1 MGCEPLINARVA
13 AKLLDTSEKTVK
25 RMAARG
31 ELPALRVG
39 NRWKFRASELDE
51 WMRSRL
57 LSSRQSCPE
66 RSVVQ

>member
-1 MGCEPLINARVA
+1 MGCEPLINARA
-13 AKLLDTSEKTVK
+13 AAALLDASEKTVK

-31 ELPALRVG
+31 ELPAFRVG

-66 RSVVQ
+66 RSVVE